1 MVGKRHKERRM
12 GCDDIPVASFSDI
25 AFLLIIFFILATTL
39 VKTQGFHTEF
49 PQGEKSEEPPKKT
62 TTVQLREGKII
73 LNDEP
78 VDLPKLRAALAELEL
93 HARTGDDK
101 VVLLEAAGKVGYQRY
116 FEVMAAVTRAGGTI
130 CIVREE
136 EDGS

>member
-1 MVGKRHKERRM
+1 MGKRRPRRRM
-12 GCDDIPVASFSDI
+12 GCDEIPVSSFADI

-62 TTVQLREGKII
+62 TTIQLHHDKMT

-78 VDLPKLRAALAELEL
+78 VDLPKLRAALAELKL
-93 HARTGDDK
+93 HTRTGDDK
-101 VVLLEAAGKVGYQRY
+101 VVLLEATGKVGYQRY
-116 FEVMAAVTRAGGTI
+116 FEVMAAVTRAGGTL

-136 EDGS
+136 EG

>member
-1 MVGKRHKERRM
+1 MARKRQTRRFSW
-12 GCDDIPVASFSDI
+12 DDVPLTSFSDI

-39 VKTQGFHTEF
+39 AQTRGFDTEF

-62 TTVQLREGKII
+62 TTILLRAGKIT

-78 VDLPKLRAALAELEL
+78 VDVPTLRAELAELKL
-93 HARTGDDK
+93 DRKQGDDK
-101 VVLLEAAGKVGYQRY
+101 IVLLEAHGKVGYQRY
-116 FEVMAAVTRAGGTI
+116 FEVMAAITQAGGKT

-136 EDGS
+136 EGQ